1 MYVYISN
8 IGNLYQQLKK
18 SQTMRVA
25 LIRKYVCYRR
35 EIPLQSFVSWL
46 QEQEGMHNASEHE
59 LEEIQ
64 KLTFAEEDDAILY
77 MSRRSRRR

>member
-18 SQTMRVA
+18 NKTMRVA

-35 EIPLQSFVSWL
+35 EVPLQSFVSWL
-46 QEQEGMHNASEHE
+46 QEQEGMQNASEHE
-59 LEEIQ
+59 LEEIK
-64 KLTFAEEDDAILY
+64 KLTFAEEDG
-77 MSRRSRRR
+77 